1 MNKKVVTGAVLT
13 VIVVFSFG
21 FISRGVLG
29 DLFNK
34 ENREAIAD
42 NLEFNEQEATV
53 RAIKRVIPSVV
64 SIVVYD
70 YAPFEGMN
78 MLTGRFEM
86 QEIRKQKMKGT
97 GFLISPDGYILT
109 NRHVVEAASKERG
122 EYQVTL
128 NSGKK
133 YYAQFIDKDNA
144 NDLAVLKIFD
154 KDLPHIELGDSA
166 TLELGISVI
175 AIGNALGRYENSV
188 TKGIVSGLGRSLTAS
203 DISGNSE
210 LLDNVIQTDA
220 KINQGNSGGP
230 LIDLAGRVVGI
241 NTAIEA
247 QGSAIGFAIPINDA
261 KPVIRS
267 IIEHG
272 RIFRPLVGVRYMMVT
287 SEIARE
293 NNLPRL
299 DGAWVTAGIDHT
311 YAVMPGSPAELGG
324 IRANDII
331 FEINAIKIDENNP
344 LLSVVQRFR
353 PGDRIGLKI
362 QRDNQIIIREIVLT
376 EMK

>member
-1 MNKKVVTGAVLT
+1 M

-21 FISRGVLG
+21 FFSRGMLVN
-29 DLFNK
+29 LFNG
-34 ENREAIAD
+34 ENPEAIAD
-42 NLEFNEQEATV
+42 DLEFNEQEATV
-53 RAIKRVIPSVV
+53 RAIKRVIPAVV
-64 SIVVYD
+64 SIIVYD

-109 NRHVVEAASKERG
+109 NRHVVEAASKEKG
-122 EYQVTL
+122 EYRVTL
-128 NSGKK
+128 NSGKQ
-133 YYAQFIDKDNA
+133 YYAQFIDRDNA

-154 KDLPHIELGDSA
+154 KDLPCVEMGDSK

-230 LIDLAGRVVGI
+230 LIDLSGRVVGI

-287 SEIARE
+287 PEIAKE
-293 NNLPRL
+293 NNLSRL

-311 YAVMPGSPAELGG
+311 YAVMPGSAAELGG

-362 QRDNQIIIREIVLT
+362 QRANQVIIREIVLM